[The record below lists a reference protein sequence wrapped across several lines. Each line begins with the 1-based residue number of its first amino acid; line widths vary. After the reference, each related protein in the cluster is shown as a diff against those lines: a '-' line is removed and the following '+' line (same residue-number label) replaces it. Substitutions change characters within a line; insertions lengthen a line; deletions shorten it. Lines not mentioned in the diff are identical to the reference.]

1 MDLTTSKGWGTRRV
15 YQDRRWGRTR
25 VSFSAVGS
33 MSITEKS
40 KVVWVYTSASLYT
53 YLHVHIHIRMYIHTH
68 TSTCAHKL
76 KEAKTASFRKAKGQE
91 DGKKNQFQ
99 SLGFCWFFFFQN
111 RSGTDTWLLGRDTCV
126 ILTTSCSGERKQ
138 QMEGGLHTKD
148 SQACSLAVCQ
158 CWYLLEA
165 RVHFLLP
172 IRNHNHPIF
181 LMSLKSSKYV
191 LS

>member
-1 MDLTTSKGWGTRRV
+1 MYT
-15 YQDRRWGRTR
+15 
-25 VSFSAVGS
+25 
-33 MSITEKS
+33 
-40 KVVWVYTSASLYT
+40 YTSA
-53 YLHVHIHIRMYIHTH
+53 
-68 TSTCAHKL
+68 CAHKL

-126 ILTTSCSGERKQ
+126 ILTKSCSGERKQ

-148 SQACSLAVCQ
+148 SQACSLDVCQ

-172 IRNHNHPIF
+172 IRNHNHLIF

-191 LS
+191 LFIIIWRKKRVETSMSHIRWNGLISLTKINPNPKFPFSKL